1 MKLKPGSRLRS
12 QVDAT
17 EVIVVR
23 PPAGDVVVACGGHPM
38 IDAHAEPQ
46 PGLTTVSGHDE
57 GTQIGK
63 RYTASGEH
71 TFELLVTKPGTGGL
85 SVDGVPAVLKEA
97 KPLPAS
103 D

>member
-1 MKLKPGSRLRS
+1 MPLKPGARLRS

-23 PPAGDVVVACGGHPM
+23 APAEDVEIACGGHPM
-38 IDAHAEPQ
+38 IGIKETAAE
-46 PGLTTVSGHDE
+46 GLTAVPGSG
-57 GTQIGK
+57 GVQIGK
-63 RYTASGEH
+63 RYTWSEDDAL
-71 TFELLVTKPGTGGL
+71 ELLVTKPGGSAL
-85 SVDGVPAVLKEA
+85 SINSVELVLKEA

>member
-1 MKLKPGSRLRS
+1 VKLKPGSRLRS

-23 PPAGDVVVACGGHPM
+23 SPADEIEVACGGHPM
-38 IDAHAEPQ
+38 IDVQAEPQ
-46 PGLTTVSGHDE
+46 PGLAAVGDPAD
-57 GTQIGK
+57 GTQLGK
-63 RYTASGEH
+63 RYTAGGDSVI
-71 TFELLVTKPGTGGL
+71 ELLVTKPGKCGL
-85 SVDGVPAVLKEA
+85 SVDGAPLVLKAA